1 MKEIL
6 FRGQARRKGEKII
19 NGKGDKCD
27 SHWVYGE
34 ITQFNVK
41 NNKAIIHQNK
51 PSICQYTVYTDTVG
65 EYSGL
70 TDVNNHK
77 IFEGDI
83 VRILDNQIGVVVK
96 CWGTFG
102 IEIKPS
108 IDYDYLALEI
118 EEITGCDNHPS
129 FCHCDNFISLHEL
142 MWNYNQ
148 EDNSCYVIE
157 IIRNIYDNSDLLF
170 SYETTLEIVS
180 NAIQAIKH
188 MTPQQD
194 NALAI
199 TEKALE
205 KQIPASIKVWN
216 GQCSCPTCNKLFG
229 NRSDIEKKI
238 GWDMQYCKFCG
249 QKLDWSDIN
258 E

>member
-1 MKEIL
+1 M
-6 FRGQARRKGEKII
+6 
-19 NGKGDKCD
+19 
-27 SHWVYGE
+27 
-34 ITQFNVK
+34 
-41 NNKAIIHQNK
+41 
-51 PSICQYTVYTDTVG
+51 
-65 EYSGL
+65 
-70 TDVNNHK
+70 
-77 IFEGDI
+77 
-83 VRILDNQIGVVVK
+83 
-96 CWGTFG
+96 
-102 IEIKPS
+102 
-108 IDYDYLALEI
+108 
-118 EEITGCDNHPS
+118 
-129 FCHCDNFISLHEL
+129 
-142 MWNYNQ
+142 
-148 EDNSCYVIE
+148 
-157 IIRNIYDNSDLLF
+157 LF